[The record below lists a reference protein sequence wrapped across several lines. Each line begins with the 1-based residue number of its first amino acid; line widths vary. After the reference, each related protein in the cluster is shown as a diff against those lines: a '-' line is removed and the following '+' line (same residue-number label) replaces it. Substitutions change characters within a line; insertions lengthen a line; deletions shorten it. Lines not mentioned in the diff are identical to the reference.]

1 MTQHGGGIG
10 FAGAVRNK
18 PLQVSKFVGILLALV
33 LGVGGFFRIINAT
46 AIIGDPRLGDG
57 QLLAL
62 VLIPLI
68 SLGLVALVFVETL
81 VTAYRVVR
89 SEKPVR
95 TQLTERTGYTLI
107 RGVEATIAV
116 IGVLV
121 MAAALPVLF
130 AESTP
135 APAGVG
141 VMLLLM
147 VVGLGIFLASLLRS
161 AAELFVYTDP

>member
-10 FAGAVRNK
+10 IPGVIRNK
-18 PLQVSKFVGILLALV
+18 PLQVGKFVGILLALV
-33 LGVGGFFRIINAT
+33 LGIGGFFRIINAT

-62 VLIPLI
+62 ILIPLI
-68 SLGLVALVFVETL
+68 SFGLVVLVFVETL
-81 VTAYRVVR
+81 VTGYRILC
-89 SEKPVR
+89 SDEPVR
-95 TQLTERTGYTLI
+95 TQVTERTGYMLL

-116 IGVLV
+116 IGVLI
-121 MAAALPVLF
+121 MATALPVLF
-130 AESTP
+130 ADSTP

-161 AAELFVYTDP
+161 AAEVLVYTDP